1 MTPKFPKISLD
12 PVNSTQIARVQRE
25 RTGLTNSTTRRW
37 LSRSGLQLFLYVE
50 VSEFVCLPGRSYRY
64 KIPAGLL
71 RRLHR
76 SRTYIVTFART
87 GYTVCPTTGGA
98 RTFAL
103 QDSQHDRLLLVI
115 GDKSKPCT
123 GVYIPKVG

>member
-25 RTGLTNSTTRRW
+25 RTGLTNSTTRQW

-50 VSEFVCLPGRSYRY
+50 VSEFVCLPGRSYLY

-76 SRTYIVTFART
+76 SRRTSLPLRAPDILSAR
-87 GYTVCPTTGGA
+87 
-98 RTFAL
+98 L
-103 QDSQHDRLLLVI
+103 QAER
-115 GDKSKPCT
+115 G
-123 GVYIPKVG
+123 